1 MVNQNNQ
8 TVVKEIWVPCKHIN
22 LDSVIEEYP
31 GYEVS
36 NLGRVRS
43 LNYRCTGKTKV
54 RMPCAHVDSNGTY
67 YQVQLW
73 KDNKPYLRSVHRLV
87 LSSFDSKDYFKG
99 AVVDHI
105 DSNPS
110 NNRLSNL
117 RWVTQQENSSTS
129 HYKEAQSMAHINHP
143 TKSKRVRVTF
153 LEDGHSEIF
162 PSKREVERA
171 LGIPQVVAPCIR
183 LYKGY
188 YKKLN
193 VLFEYI

>member
-1 MVNQNNQ
+1 MKSQNKY
-8 TVVKEIWVPCKHIN
+8 VEAKEIWVPCKHIN
-22 LDSVIEEYP
+22 PDGVIEEYP

-43 LNYRCTGKTKV
+43 LNYLHTGKPKV
-54 RMPCAHVDSNGTY
+54 MRPGALVRSHGTY

-73 KDNKPYLRSVHRLV
+73 KDKKCYMRHVHRLV
-87 LSSFDSKDYFKG
+87 LSSFCSKGYFNG

-117 RWVTQQENSSTS
+117 HWVTYQENNSTPHFKS
-129 HYKEAQSMAHINHP
+129 LQTNHP
-143 TKSKRVRVTF
+143 AKSKRVRVAF
-153 LEDGHSEIF
+153 LDDGHIEIF
-162 PSKREVERA
+162 PSAYEVERA
-171 LGIPQVVAPCIR
+171 LGLPKHTVASCMHNR
-183 LYKGY
+183 NGF

-193 VLFEYI
+193 ILFEYI